1 MHMNSA
7 PHLLNQDRPEFERV
21 LDEALRTADAHPEI
35 ARVAQRFNPAQ
46 LRTLAT
52 GATIFITAAATAE
65 YQHYVNA
72 RERSREPA
80 RISTEPRSENGETPT
95 EATPNGIAAAL
106 SEVTESAGAGATA
119 MVAVLAPL
127 LAAVAAVIFLLAGY
141 LLKLLTP
148 EPAIASGLLTAGW
161 VFAVLAALGILIAGA
176 ALLFTALRN
185 NSSAKSSEDGSGLAG
200 ETPEV
205 AAARAAWHQALLE
218 KGLLPF
224 FRDLDDAPRTEAGH
238 VPAHPGPTPPSQQRM
253 PRLGYHR
260 PGFSGPESDGES
272 GTRPRYSSPDFSS
285 PDYGGPD
292 HRPE

>member
-7 PHLLNQDRPEFERV
+7 PHLLNEDRPEFERV
-21 LDEALRTADAHPEI
+21 LDEALRTAAAHPEI

-52 GATIFITAAATAE
+52 GATAFIAAAATAE
-65 YQHYVNA
+65 YQHYVNV

-80 RISTEPRSENGETPT
+80 RVSAEPRPEEGDKPTETP
-95 EATPNGIAAAL
+95 PNGIAAAL
-106 SEVTESAGAGATA
+106 IEVTEPSGAGATA
-119 MVAVLAPL
+119 VVAVLAPL
-127 LAAVAAVIFLLAGY
+127 LAAVAAVIFLLVGY
-141 LLKLLTP
+141 LLKLLNP

-161 VFAVLAALGILIAGA
+161 VFAVLAAFGILIAGS
-176 ALLFTALRN
+176 ALLLTALRN
-185 NSSAKSSEDGSGLAG
+185 NSSANSSDEGGLTG

-205 AAARAAWHQALLE
+205 AAARAVWHQALLE
-218 KGLLPF
+218 KGILPF
-224 FRDLDDAPRTEAGH
+224 FRDLDDDPHPEAGH
-238 VPAHPGPTPPSQQRM
+238 VAAQPGPNPPSQQRM

-292 HRPE
+292 HRTE